1 MQSYKYRKYKHMRI
15 SNITLDS
22 YTKLFSAHCKAK
34 DNTEEFPL
42 TMQYWVGQSVPF
54 VFKQK

>member
-1 MQSYKYRKYKHMRI
+1 MHSYKYRKYKHMRI

-42 TMQYWVGQSVPF
+42 SIQYWVGQNVPL
-54 VFKQK
+54 VFK